1 MILKIMQ
8 QSGNCL
14 MATKSDLAYDHL
26 RNEIISG
33 QIAPDV
39 PLRIQTLGKE
49 TGYGST
55 PVREALRRLES
66 ERLVVSAV
74 NCGFRSAAIS
84 VPEIKDLD
92 QSRLI
97 IETALLRQSIEAG
110 DDAWEGGIVSA
121 HYQLTKLPLPFDT
134 SSHAEQA
141 NWSAKHQQFHEALTA
156 ASPSLWLHS
165 FQKQIAEQTERFFHY
180 TMDAALLKRLEHS
193 PDLKALLE
201 RALGV
206 EHHTQLMQA
215 TLDRDAEAAT
225 TLLTEHIQ
233 FASQFFAKVFPDN

>member
-1 MILKIMQ
+1 MQ
-8 QSGNCL
+8 QSGNRL

-26 RNEIISG
+26 RKEIISG
-33 QIAPDV
+33 QIPPDV

-66 ERLVVSAV
+66 EHLVVSAV

-84 VPEIKDLD
+84 LPEIKDLD
-92 QSRLI
+92 QSRLV
-97 IETALLRQSIEAG
+97 IETALLRQSIKAG
-110 DDAWEGGIVSA
+110 GDAWEGDIVAA
-121 HYQLTKLPLPFDT
+121 HYQLAKLPLPFDT
-134 SSHAEQA
+134 SSHAQQA
-141 NWSAKHQQFHEALTA
+141 NWSAKHQQFHAALTA

-165 FQKQIAEQTERFFHY
+165 FQKQIAEQSERFFHY
-180 TMDAALLKRLEHS
+180 TMNAELQQRLEQS
-193 PDLKALLE
+193 PELKALLN

-215 TLDRDAEAAT
+215 TLDRDVGAAT
-225 TLLTEHIQ
+225 ALLTEHIQ
-233 FASQFFAKVFPDN
+233 FTSQFFAKAFPDN